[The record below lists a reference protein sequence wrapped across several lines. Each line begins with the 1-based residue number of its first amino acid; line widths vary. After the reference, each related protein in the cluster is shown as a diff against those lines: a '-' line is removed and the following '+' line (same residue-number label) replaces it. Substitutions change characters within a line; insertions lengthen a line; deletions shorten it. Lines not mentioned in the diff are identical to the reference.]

1 MNWAD
6 IAILTIIGISAVI
19 SLFRGFVRE
28 ALSLA
33 GFALAVWISISFYNQ
48 AADLLINYVTIPT
61 ARRVLGFVGLFVISL
76 LVAGIINHL
85 IGKLID
91 KAGLTGTDRVL
102 GVIFGAIRGVAVVA
116 VFVVMAGL
124 TQVPRDLWWQESTFM
139 THFETLAYLSV
150 RFLPPD
156 IAPEINYS
164 APRAQ

>member
-61 ARRVLGFVGLFVISL
+61 ARRVLGFVGNPV
-76 LVAGIINHL
+76 
-85 IGKLID
+85 
-91 KAGLTGTDRVL
+91 
-102 GVIFGAIRGVAVVA
+102 
-116 VFVVMAGL
+116 
-124 TQVPRDLWWQESTFM
+124 
-139 THFETLAYLSV
+139 
-150 RFLPPD
+150 
-156 IAPEINYS
+156 
-164 APRAQ
+164 